1 MFPYAIISASRLL
14 GNKKEHTPEPPLIET
29 LQNYIQM
36 PTADFYKLLVEKSKT
51 VGLIEMCDMITNWQR
66 FDRLSEKQKV
76 RFVTETIDPTYYLI
90 WNRLKRT
97 LKKFNNYVSK
107 PI

>member
-14 GNKKEHTPEPPLIET
+14 GNKKEYTPEPPLIET

-36 PTADFYKLLVEKSKT
+36 PTAQFHALLVEKSET
-51 VGLIEMCDMITNWQR
+51 VGLLEMCEMISNWQG

-76 RFVTETIDPTYYLI
+76 KFVRETIEPDYYSFY
-90 WNRLKRT
+90 NTLKR
-97 LKKFNNYVSK
+97 LFKNK
-107 PI
+107 